1 MKNRGKEGFR
11 MFPKPEE
18 PHIAASRY
26 MGRLFKKNVDS
37 HVRYMDRSA
46 TGYSSFFF
54 ASKLIGIG
62 RTHLV
67 CLRTSVVECLFTT
80 IDLSFHFGK

>member
-37 HVRYMDRSA
+37 HVRYMDRSGVSIMHLCLQVWRKYA
-46 TGYSSFFF
+46 PVNLMLGQRLASFRDR
-54 ASKLIGIG
+54 K
-62 RTHLV
+62 V
-67 CLRTSVVECLFTT
+67 
-80 IDLSFHFGK
+80 